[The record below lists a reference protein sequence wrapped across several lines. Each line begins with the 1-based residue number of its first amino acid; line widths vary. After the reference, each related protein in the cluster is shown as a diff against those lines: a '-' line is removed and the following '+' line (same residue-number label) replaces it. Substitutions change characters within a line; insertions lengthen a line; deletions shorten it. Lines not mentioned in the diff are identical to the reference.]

1 MNHFEPELFS
11 GGVNF
16 AAAIAPDM
24 SMVGTALEAVG
35 GGIVDGF
42 GAIADSGAVSAVG
55 GALGDAAGAVGGVAA
70 DAGGAI
76 GGVAMEAG
84 GAIGGVASEA
94 GGAIGGVAVEAGGAI
109 ADVGGEVGGFC
120 GPLICELIGC
130 LGDVIEP
137 CCEIF
142 CSILGALIP
151 N

>member
-76 GGVAMEAG
+76 GGVAMDAGGAIGGVAMEAG
-84 GAIGGVASEA
+84 GAIGGVASFGFYPPPA
-94 GGAIGGVAVEAGGAI
+94 PCSSPPGLSTAATTSI
-109 ADVGGEVGGFC
+109 ATKPARHDT
-120 GPLICELIGC
+120 P
-130 LGDVIEP
+130 
-137 CCEIF
+137 
-142 CSILGALIP
+142 A
-151 N
+151 